1 MMWSVPVFRT
11 KYLKPFQQ
19 NQHRITRISNITK
32 NPKNNKLLVIKKSTQ
47 ITKRS
52 TLLMKSNLVLVRISL
67 ERNSKQFLKCIHFLC
82 FTCTMLSKLLMEI
95 ENR

>member
-32 NPKNNKLLVIKKSTQ
+32 NPKNNKLQIKSCAGKDFFGKKFKTVFEMHPFLVFYLYHAEQ
-47 ITKRS
+47 ITNGDRK
-52 TLLMKSNLVLVRISL
+52 
-67 ERNSKQFLKCIHFLC
+67 
-82 FTCTMLSKLLMEI
+82 
-95 ENR
+95 

>member
-52 TLLMKSNLVLVRISL
+52 TLLMK
-67 ERNSKQFLKCIHFLC
+67 
-82 FTCTMLSKLLMEI
+82 
-95 ENR
+95 